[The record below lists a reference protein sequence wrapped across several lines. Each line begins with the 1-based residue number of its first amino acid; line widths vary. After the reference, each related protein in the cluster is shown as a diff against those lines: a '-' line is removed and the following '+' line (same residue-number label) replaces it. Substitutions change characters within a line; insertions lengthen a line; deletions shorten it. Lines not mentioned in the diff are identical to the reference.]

1 MSGSDSGAIRQ
12 LAALCPTPVDTA
24 YEVPTGRPNV
34 SRPRPP
40 RLIWQAQKGLPVPFR
55 FKLLELALARSSKQR
70 GHTASEKRDDA
81 GGNCDERMVLPENFG
96 LRRSA
101 RGLANDSAENCAT
114 AKIEDNKQDKP
125 NDASHDSIPAY
136 SIYRDP

>member
-40 RLIWQAQKGLPVPFR
+40 RLTWQAQKGLPVPFR
-55 FKLLELALARSSKQR
+55 FESLELASARSLKQR

-81 GGNCDERMVLPENFG
+81 CANGDERMVLPENFG
-96 LRRSA
+96 LRRSS
-101 RGLANDSAENCAT
+101 RGLAKNSAENCAT
-114 AKIEDNKQDKP
+114 TKVEYNKQNKP
-125 NDASHDSIPAY
+125 QDASHNSSP
-136 SIYRDP
+136 